1 MWSRNFPLFG
11 NLKLPQGFSGVRV
24 VQSLY
29 ASCIVLRKTDVFYD
43 DEFLVKDKSKFKDKL
58 FFTEYQHIN
67 KVVNHFV

>member
-1 MWSRNFPLFG
+1 MPLNTIKQTIITDFH
-11 NLKLPQGFSGVRV
+11 PPH
-24 VQSLY
+24 Y
-29 ASCIVLRKTDVFYD
+29 KTEVFYD